1 MDSERIL
8 HVHSHALRERLL
20 GLSPRSKRML
30 QITVD
35 MLLIWLAL
43 WLAFFIRLGDAGV
56 VKPLG
61 AHAWLFTAAPLT
73 AIPLFIRYGLYRAV
87 MRYLGPQALTTIARV
102 VTAAAALLAIAVY
115 LYGNAPA
122 VVPRSTIVIY
132 WLLSLLFIGGLRILM
147 RHYFNDVQFG
157 AQTLPLIPNGGR
169 RKEERSRVVIYGA
182 GAAGNQL
189 LQALRLGGEMLP
201 VGFMDD
207 NKDLRGRIMA

>member
-1 MDSERIL
+1 
-8 HVHSHALRERLL
+8 
-20 GLSPRSKRML
+20 
-30 QITVD
+30 
-35 MLLIWLAL
+35 
-43 WLAFFIRLGDAGV
+43 
-56 VKPLG
+56 
-61 AHAWLFTAAPLT
+61 
-73 AIPLFIRYGLYRAV
+73 
-87 MRYLGPQALTTIARV
+87 
-102 VTAAAALLAIAVY
+102 
-115 LYGNAPA
+115 
-122 VVPRSTIVIY
+122 IY

-207 NKDLRGRIMA
+207 NKDLRGRIMAGLQVYCPDQIDYMLRDTGAHEILLAIPSASRARRNEIMDMLAPYPI